1 MGSGVKLFL
10 ASGLSWLRTSPDFET
25 RTARL
30 KAVATPFQPVAA
42 EAVLSGSR
50 RFTLFPTCAILF
62 RKLIGDE
69 KKSLSS
75 GAGQRAR
82 DSGSLASTERL
93 AFSSQ
98 I

>member
-1 MGSGVKLFL
+1 MGS
-10 ASGLSWLRTSPDFET
+10 
-25 RTARL
+25 
-30 KAVATPFQPVAA
+30 AVATPFQPMAA
-42 EAVLSGSR
+42 QVVLPGSP
-50 RFTLFPTCAILF
+50 RFTHSTACAILF

-82 DSGSLASTERL
+82 DSGSLANTERL

>member
-10 ASGLSWLRTSPDFET
+10 ASGLSWLRTSPAFET
-25 RTARL
+25 RAARL
-30 KAVATPFQPVAA
+30 KAVATPFQPMAA
-42 EAVLSGSR
+42 EVVLPGRSQ
-50 RFTLFPTCAILF
+50 FTHPTPCAILF

-82 DSGSLASTERL
+82 DSGSLVSTERL

-98 I
+98 V